1 MDKMII
7 FEKIPY
13 GIEGKPYGTT
23 FTFSKRIY
31 TKDSVLQLR
40 NKTRS
45 QESWI
50 LGEDGMNF
58 YLVYDE
64 RVTNAKLKKDSEAL
78 AIKQSVIR

>member
-1 MDKMII
+1 MITY
-7 FEKIPY
+7 EKIPY
-13 GIEGKPYGTT
+13 GIQSKPYGIT
-23 FTFSKRIY
+23 FTFSKKIY

-50 LGEDGMNF
+50 LGEDDMNF

-64 RVTNAKLKKDSEAL
+64 RVTNAKIRKDREAL
-78 AIKQSVIR
+78 AIKQRVQR

>member
-1 MDKMII
+1 MITY
-7 FEKIPY
+7 ETIPY
-13 GIEGKPYGTT
+13 GITGKPYGTT
-23 FTFSKRIY
+23 FTFSKGIY

-50 LGEDGMNF
+50 LGQDDMNF

-64 RVTNAKLKKDSEAL
+64 RVTNAKLKKDKEAL
-78 AIKQSVIR
+78 QRGH

>member
-1 MDKMII
+1 MII
-7 FEKIPY
+7 YEKIPY
-13 GIEGKPYGTT
+13 GIAGKPYGTT

-45 QESWI
+45 QDSWI
-50 LGEDGMNF
+50 LGEDDMNF

-64 RVTNAKLKKDSEAL
+64 RVTNAKLKKDREEL
-78 AIKQSVIR
+78 AIKQGVLR

>member
-1 MDKMII
+1 MII
-7 FEKIPY
+7 YEKIPY

-45 QESWI
+45 QDSWI
-50 LGEDGMNF
+50 LGEDDMNF

-64 RVTNAKLKKDSEAL
+64 RVTNAKLKKDSEVL
-78 AIKQSVIR
+78 AIKQSVKR

>member
-78 AIKQSVIR
+78 AIKQRVLR